1 MKALSNSELLEL
13 TDDFISEWHFNLS
26 QQSIAFRGLIHSQ
39 KDDVYW
45 QKRTGNIYVNELGG
59 IMGCDT
65 FQDAPKETHDD
76 SIYATLTDTSL
87 VYCGDWTKF
96 EPEAVRVK
104 ARALWAESRKKLL
117 DHPFRHLVLT
127 EPKDHLDR
135 VLNYLNSTGG
145 TSTEFM
151 YYLSDVGGQES
162 IESLAERF
170 ELAVVMVFAAAIHIV
185 GDPENYSNDAVDANV
200 MREIPP
206 SKHVIKHAAGLRDAL
221 VEQGYSATPID
232 LFAQRDIDV
241 SRFMREVTALANGG
255 SLRKELERF
264 GRRSQWVVREITA
277 ISRYLFDI
285 KTNRGKTQRFS
296 THAIKRIFDFLYD
309 MDVMGEDEQIGVRQI
324 SKIQR
329 SFDHSHIVPLSFNQD
344 DLPF

>member
-13 TDDFISEWHFNLS
+13 THGFITEWHGNFIHQN
-26 QQSIAFRGLIHSQ
+26 IAFKGQINPPR
-39 KDDVYW
+39 DDVYW
-45 QKRTGNIYVNELGG
+45 QKKTGNIYVNERGHIL
-59 IMGCDT
+59 GCDT
-65 FQDAPKETHDD
+65 FRDAPKETHDD
-76 SIYATLTDTSL
+76 SIYETLTDTSL

-104 ARALWAESRKKLL
+104 ARALWADSRKKLL

-145 TSTEFM
+145 TSTKFM

-206 SKHVIKHAAGLRDAL
+206 SNHVIKHAAGLRDAL
-221 VEQGYSATPID
+221 VEQGYSAVPID

-285 KTNRGKTQRFS
+285 ETNRGKTQRFS
-296 THAIKRIFDFLYD
+296 TQAIKRIFDFLYD
-309 MDVMGEDEQIGVRQI
+309 MDVMGEDEQIGLRQI